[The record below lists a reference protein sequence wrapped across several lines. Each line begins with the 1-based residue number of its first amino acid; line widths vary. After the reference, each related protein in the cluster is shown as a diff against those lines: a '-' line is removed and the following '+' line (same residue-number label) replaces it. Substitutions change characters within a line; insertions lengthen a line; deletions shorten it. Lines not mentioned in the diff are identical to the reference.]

1 MDELR
6 TPSESTKNFSADDIK
21 VRTKKVPAHSVKRAI
36 ISISQDY
43 LDLGFQ
49 GSGSWIRDWGF
60 WILKKLTDI
69 GS

>member
-1 MDELR
+1 MEELLRLLNLRKIFEERR
-6 TPSESTKNFSADDIK
+6 TMLYKKSA
-21 VRTKKVPAHSVKRAI
+21 RSQLVKRAI

-49 GSGSWIRDWGF
+49 RRGSWIRDWGF